1 MALDRSTRGASD
13 ILRLG
18 RSERLSTIERVVVIA
33 IIGGIIA
40 LDLFSLIFTPGVDIV
55 RSVVSILTTA
65 LLTLFLWSPLV
76 ATCALGAAFAL
87 SFLVGAEAQVL
98 TTAAVAAALVMRLGR
113 TPLILSY
120 TAGFLVAAA
129 ILAYGPTNVPVNV
142 GIYLIFA
149 TVAGGVG
156 FALRMAFARGRRLEQ
171 QLAASAEQERQ
182 AVLAERRWIAG
193 ELHDSIAHHLTIVSL
208 HVQMLDDERARQDSQ
223 EAIRVAARK
232 AMTDLRF
239 VIDLADDGPRASEV
253 QTGDFAAALTEAREE
268 LEAAG
273 HPVIL
278 DGDPGDD
285 RIPRSAEIILARVAR
300 ESSTNILKYAGA
312 GSVDMRLAVTD
323 ETAELTIN
331 SPLSSAPRHGLSS
344 SRTGLER
351 MAERVL
357 DGSGDFHAGEV
368 DGRWVV
374 AARLPI
380 ARRADE
386 QTPPESVR
394 KS

>member
-1 MALDRSTRGASD
+1 MALDRSARSASD

-18 RSERLSTIERVVVIA
+18 RGEKLTVVERIFLLAIVSGVILLDVFGMLSTPDA
-33 IIGGIIA
+33 
-40 LDLFSLIFTPGVDIV
+40 DLL
-55 RSVVSILTTA
+55 RSAVSILATA
-65 LLTLFLWSPLV
+65 TLALFVVSPLV
-76 ATCALGAAFAL
+76 ATCALGLAFAV
-87 SFLVGAEAQVL
+87 SFIVDAQTLVL

-113 TPLILSY
+113 TSLILSY
-120 TAGFLVAAA
+120 TAGFLVATAV
-129 ILAYGPTNVPVNV
+129 IAYGDTVAPVNV
-142 GIYLIFA
+142 GIYLIAA
-149 TVAGGVG
+149 TVSGGVG
-156 FALRMAFARGRRLEQ
+156 FALRMAFARGHRLEQ

-208 HVQMLDDERARQDSQ
+208 HVQMLDDEQARPDSQ

-239 VIDLADDGPRASEV
+239 VIDLAEDGPRGAEV
-253 QTGDFAAALTEAREE
+253 QIGDLAAALAEAREE

-273 HPVIL
+273 HAVAFQ
-278 DGDPGDD
+278 GDPRDE

-300 ESSTNILKYAGA
+300 ESATNILKYAGA
-312 GSVDMRLAVTD
+312 GAIEMQLSVTD
-323 ETAELTIN
+323 ETAMLTIG
-331 SPLSSAPRHGLSS
+331 SPMSATARRSLSS

-357 DGSGDFHAGEV
+357 GGSGEFSAGEV
-368 DGRWVV
+368 GDRWVV
-374 AARLPI
+374 MARLPI
-380 ARRADE
+380 ARRPDAAV
-386 QTPPESVR
+386 ESVR